1 MSTAT
6 LSNTHESAP
15 GELHK
20 ISLETFFE
28 MIRLGLIQ
36 GPDRVVLLD
45 GLMVNKLG
53 RGLRHLLATR
63 LIFLHLLASLA
74 KGWTLLKEEPLS
86 LPEGPEGD
94 SAPEPDVMV
103 LSGGV
108 RDYDE
113 RLPAAG
119 DVALIIEVADS
130 TLVKDRAG
138 LVRYAWAS
146 LPEVWIV
153 NLVNKTVELYTDPSG
168 PADAPGYKECVV
180 KGFGDKLAVQGR
192 QGQILA
198 TVCINEIME
207 ARED

>member
-6 LSNTHESAP
+6 LSNIHEFVP

-28 MIRLGLIQ
+28 MIRLDLIK

-45 GLMVNKLG
+45 GLMVNKMG
-53 RGLRHLLATR
+53 RGLRHLKATR
-63 LIFLHLLASLA
+63 LIFLHLLARLA
-74 KGWTLLKEEPLS
+74 NGWTLLKEEPLS
-86 LPEGPEGD
+86 LPDGPEGD

-103 LSGGV
+103 LTGNV
-108 RDYDE
+108 RDYDD
-113 RLPAAG
+113 RLPTAS
-119 DVALIIEVADS
+119 DVAVIIEVSDS

-153 NLVNKTVELYTDPSG
+153 NILNKAVEIYTDPSG

-180 KGFGDKLAVQGR
+180 KGFEDQLVVRGR

-198 TVCINEIME
+198 TACIKEIME
-207 ARED
+207 AREV